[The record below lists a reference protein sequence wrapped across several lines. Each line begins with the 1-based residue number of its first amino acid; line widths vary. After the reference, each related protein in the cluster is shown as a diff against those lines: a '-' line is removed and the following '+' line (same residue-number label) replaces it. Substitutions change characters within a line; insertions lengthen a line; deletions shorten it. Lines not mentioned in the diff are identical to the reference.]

1 MIRRDSPKP
10 SRWLAFYEIIACI
23 PPGRVATYGQI
34 AILAGFRGHA
44 RQVGYAL
51 AATPEHLDLPWHRV
65 INAQGRVSPRAHSKF
80 HEFQEELLRREGIEM
95 AAGRVDLTRYRWAPE
110 PDDA

>member
-1 MIRRDSPKP
+1 MTRRSSGKP

-34 AILAGFRGHA
+34 AALAGYRGHA

-95 AAGRVDLTRYRWAPE
+95 VDGRVDLARYRWIPE
-110 PDDA
+110 PDEA

>member
-1 MIRRDSPKP
+1 MPSRDSDQP
-10 SRWLAFYEIIACI
+10 SRWLAFYEIIGRI
-23 PPGRVATYGQI
+23 PAGRVATYGQI
-34 AILAGFRGHA
+34 AEEAGFRGCA

-51 AATPEHLDLPWHRV
+51 AASPEHLDLPWHRV

-95 AAGRVDLTRYRWAPE
+95 PNGRVDLTRYRWDPE
-110 PDDA
+110 RDQN